1 MPGHASVLVPL
12 DGSKDAEN
20 ALPVAALLARV
31 YDLPVRL
38 LHVIDNADEVLTPQ
52 VLDRAQEVFSTYALE
67 LAARHGIDTAKAVA
81 EVGYGAPAATVL
93 AAAEGVRF
101 VVIATH
107 GRGGFKAT
115 FIGSVA
121 DKVVRGAGVPVVT
134 VPGVGSPA
142 AMDQKPILVALDGS
156 PEAEAGLE
164 AARDVAKRAAL
175 KLTIV
180 RAISVP
186 PPVGIEFA
194 YYPPDILTTMQAAAK
209 DYLAAVAR
217 PGEETRLVNG
227 AAAVA
232 IEQTATDID
241 AGLIVMTSRGKG
253 LAARLALGSTTD
265 RVLHSVQRPLLIV
278 PVSEE

>member
-12 DGSKDAEN
+12 DGSKNAEN
-20 ALPVAALLARV
+20 ALPMAALLARA

-38 LHVIDNADEVLTPQ
+38 LHVIDDTDEVLTPQ
-52 VLDRAQEVFSTYALE
+52 ALDRAQEVFSSYALD
-67 LAARHGIDTAKAVA
+67 LAARHGVDTSKAVA
-81 EVGYGAPAATVL
+81 EVGYGSPAATIL
-93 AAAEGVRF
+93 AAAQGVRF

-107 GRGGFKAT
+107 GRGGFVAT

-121 DKVVRGAGVPVVT
+121 DKVVRGADVPVVT
-134 VPGVGSPA
+134 VPGVGEPSA
-142 AMDQKPILVALDGS
+142 LDRKPVLVALDGS
-156 PEAEAGLE
+156 PEAEAGLRD
-164 AARDVAKRAAL
+164 ARELAGRADL
-175 KLTIV
+175 KLTLV

-194 YYPPDILTTMQAAAK
+194 YYPPDILTTMQAAAQ
-209 DYLAAVAR
+209 DYLKSVAR
-217 PGEETRLVNG
+217 PGEETRLVHGG
-227 AAAVA
+227 AALA
-232 IEQTATDID
+232 IEQTAAEID

-278 PVSEE
+278 PVPES

>member
-12 DGSKDAEN
+12 DGSKNAEN
-20 ALPVAALLARV
+20 ALPMAALLARA

-38 LHVIDNADEVLTPQ
+38 IHVIDNADEMLTPQ
-52 VLDRAQEVFSTYALE
+52 ALDRAREVFSSYSLD
-67 LAARHGIDTAKAVA
+67 LAARHGIDTSRAVA
-81 EVGYGAPAATVL
+81 EVGYGPPAATIL

-107 GRGGFKAT
+107 GRGGFVAT

-121 DKVVRGAGVPVVT
+121 DKVVRGADVPVVT
-134 VPGVGSPA
+134 VPGVGEPA
-142 AMDQKPILVALDGS
+142 AVDSRPILVALDGS

-164 AARDVAKRAAL
+164 AARDLAKRAAV
-175 KLTIV
+175 KLALV

-194 YYPPDILTTMQAAAK
+194 YYPPDILTTMQAAAQ
-209 DYLAAVAR
+209 DYLKGIAR
-217 PGEETRLVNG
+217 PGEETHLVHG
-227 AAAVA
+227 AAATA
-232 IEQTATDID
+232 IEQIAANIN

-278 PVSEE
+278 PVAES